1 MAIVLNGTTGIT
13 TTGDYDAED
22 NDKILLGTGDDL
34 QLYHDGS
41 HSYLKDSGT
50 GDLRVLSNVFKVN
63 NAANNETMAIFTEDG
78 SVDLYHNDSLR
89 FETTQYGAK
98 ITSGTNDNGKLEFK
112 SGNHDYSCIGYTGL
126 NRFAIDGHDGL
137 EVRDPSDSYATRM
150 KIGSDGKFHVFGNV
164 ASENAQ
170 LFHNISSTNP
180 EGLYIHFPNAAPDTS
195 SRHFLK
201 CSDNAGDKAVIDSN
215 GNSRNS
221 NNSYGGF
228 SDVSLKENIV
238 DASSQWNDIKNTKVR
253 VFNFKTDDASEKR
266 IGVIAQE
273 IETVC
278 PKLVDEVFDKYDDG
292 NLLKTSKKSV
302 KYSVL
307 YMKAIKCLQE
317 AMAKIETL
325 ETEKTQMQTD
335 LTALTAR
342 VTALEAA

>member
-1 MAIVLNGTTGIT
+1 MAITINGTTGIT
-13 TTGDYDAED
+13 APDDAII
-22 NDKILLGTGDDL
+22 KLGSSDDL
-34 QLYHDGS
+34 QLQHNGT
-41 HSYLKDSGT
+41 DSVIAET
-50 GDLRVLSNVFKVN
+50 VN
-63 NAANNETMAIFTEDG
+63 NRRFLIAGDDIRLRKADQSEDLAQFKA
-78 SVDLYHNDSLR
+78 DAECQLFHNGSLR

-150 KIGSDGKFHVFGNV
+150 KIGSDGKLHAFGNV

-170 LFHNISSTNP
+170 LFQNISSTNP
-180 EGLYIHFPNAAPDTS
+180 EGLYIQFTQAAPDTS

-278 PKLVDEVFDKYDDG
+278 PKLVDEVFDKDDDG

-307 YMKAIKCLQE
+307 YMKAIKALQE

-325 ETEKTQMQTD
+325 ETKV
-335 LTALTAR
+335 A
-342 VTALEAA
+342 ALEAA